1 MIRPDRFLLGRWR
14 SGRGFRT
21 HYLGGLYH
29 RTSDNHLFLFAG
41 GLAFATLLCLVPSA
55 FLIFFVLEA
64 ILDED
69 SMAHLVGMA
78 VDLFIPYQGEAAHL
92 KDALASRV
100 PGVVQFKENYGVFG
114 LLILVLSVSSL
125 FSSMRT
131 LLNRVFKAEN
141 KHREYLKARRLG
153 VRQILNRVFQAES
166 EHRAQV
172 WTALRRSGRK
182 VLGGEVAGV
191 LRAIVGTFPV
201 FLDKLRDMVTV
212 VLVMSTFLLLVF
224 ALPVLAA
231 FIDAVLFPL
240 RSYAYITYLYSF
252 SSLALIFAVF
262 LSLYWLVPY
271 RQPPLR
277 ILALGAL
284 WAALLWKLAAWVFGY
299 YLSHFPSIGYL
310 YGAYVLS
317 AAIALWI
324 YFAAIVFIIGAE
336 IAQLYHEKHSDRS

>member
-1 MIRPDRFLLGRWR
+1 MPPLSQGNQARGLIRAKRFLLEQWR
-14 SGRGFRT
+14 SDRGFCK
-21 HYLGGLYH
+21 HYLAGLY
-29 RTSDNHLFLFAG
+29 RRISDNHLFLFAG
-41 GLAFATLLCLVPSA
+41 GLAFATLLCLVPSV

-64 ILDED
+64 ILDAD

-78 VDLFIPYQGEAAHL
+78 VDLFIPYPGEAEHL

-100 PGVVQFKENYGVFG
+100 PGLVQFKENYGVFG

-131 LLNRVFKAEN
+131 LLNR
-141 KHREYLKARRLG
+141 
-153 VRQILNRVFQAES
+153 IFQAES
-166 EHRAQV
+166 DHRDEV

-182 VLGGEVAGV
+182 MLGGEVAGV
-191 LRAIVGTFPV
+191 MRAIVGTFPV
-201 FLDKLRDMVTV
+201 LLDKLRDMVTV
-212 VLVMSTFLLLVF
+212 LLVMSSFLLLVF

-231 FIDAVLFPL
+231 VIDAVLSPL

-262 LSLYWLVPY
+262 LTLYWLVPY

-277 ILALGAL
+277 MLALGAL
-284 WAALLWKLAAWVFGY
+284 WAALLWKLAAWIFGY
-299 YLSHFPSIGYL
+299 YLSNFPSIGYL

-324 YFAAIVFIIGAE
+324 YYAAIVFIIGAE
-336 IAQLYHEKHSDRS
+336 IAQLCHCRRKTRTPPARAP